1 MSEEVKN
8 VTVSD
13 LFVKIYEN
21 FNVVDQIENMNNLSE
36 EELYLLLVYVLDRHS
51 DEDPVVVHNLQPFKE
66 KVMDIYELQDDKETN
81 NTVLLE
87 LVEKTGDKYIETDYV
102 VDVSGNKLKDP
113 LTKEEVREAKID
125 IIGE

>member
-21 FNVVDQIENMNNLSE
+21 FNVVDQVENMNNLSD

-51 DEDPVVVHNLQPFKE
+51 DENPVVVHNLQTFKE
-66 KVMDIYELQDDKETN
+66 KVMEIYELQDDKETT
-81 NTVLLE
+81 NTILLE
-87 LVEKTGDKYIETDYV
+87 LVEKTGDKYIETDYI
-102 VDVSGNKLKDP
+102 VDGSGNKLKNP
-113 LTKEEVREAKID
+113 LTKKEVREAKID

>member
-66 KVMDIYELQDDKETN
+66 KVMEIYELQDDKETTN
-81 NTVLLE
+81 PVLLT

-102 VDVSGNKLKDP
+102 VDGSGNKLKDP

>member
-21 FNVVDQIENMNNLSE
+21 FNVVDQVENMNNLSE

-66 KVMDIYELQDDKETN
+66 KVM
-81 NTVLLE
+81 
-87 LVEKTGDKYIETDYV
+87 
-102 VDVSGNKLKDP
+102 
-113 LTKEEVREAKID
+113 
-125 IIGE
+125 

>member
-21 FNVVDQIENMNNLSE
+21 FNVVDQVENMNNLSE

-66 KVMDIYELQDDKETN
+66 KVMEIYELQDDKETN

-87 LVEKTGDKYIETDYV
+87 LVDKTGDKYIETDYV
-102 VDVSGNKLKDP
+102 VDGSGNKLKDP

>member
-13 LFVKIYEN
+13 LFVKIYQN

-66 KVMDIYELQDDKETN
+66 KVMEIYELQDDKETTN
-81 NTVLLE
+81 PVLLT

-102 VDVSGNKLKDP
+102 VNSLGEKLKDP

>member
-13 LFVKIYEN
+13 LFEKIYTK
-21 FNVVDQIENMNNLSE
+21 FNVVDQVENMNNLSE

-66 KVMDIYELQDDKETN
+66 KVMEIYELQDDKETN
-81 NTVLLE
+81 NTVLLA

-102 VDVSGNKLKDP
+102 VNRLGEKLKDP

-125 IIGE
+125 IIGQ

>member
-66 KVMDIYELQDDKETN
+66 KVMEIYELQDDKETTN
-81 NTVLLE
+81 PVLLA
-87 LVEKTGDKYIETDYV
+87 LVEKTDDKYIETDYV
-102 VDVSGNKLKDP
+102 VNSLGDKLKDP

>member
-66 KVMDIYELQDDKETN
+66 KVMEIYELQDDKETN

-102 VDVSGNKLKDP
+102 VNSLGDKLRDP
-113 LTKEEVREAKID
+113 LTKVEVREAKID

>member
-1 MSEEVKN
+1 MSEEAKN

-21 FNVVDQIENMNNLSE
+21 FNVVDQVENMNNLSE

-51 DEDPVVVHNLQPFKE
+51 DEDPVVIHNLATFKD
-66 KVMDIYELQDDKETN
+66 KVMEIYDIQDDKETT

-87 LVEKTGDKYIETDYV
+87 LIEKTGDKYIETDYILNT
-102 VDVSGNKLKDP
+102 SGEKLREP
-113 LTKEEVREAKID
+113 LTKTEVREAKID

>member
-13 LFVKIYEN
+13 LFVKIYEK
-21 FNVVDQIENMNNLSE
+21 FNVVDQVENMNNLSD
-36 EELYLLLVYVLDRHS
+36 EELYLLITYVLDRHS
-51 DEDPVVVHNLQPFKE
+51 DEDPVVIHNLYNFKDKAME
-66 KVMDIYELQDDKETN
+66 IYELQDDKETTN
-81 NTVLLE
+81 PILLA

-102 VDVSGNKLKDP
+102 VDGSGNKLRDP
-113 LTKEEVREAKID
+113 LTKVEVREAKID

>member
-13 LFVKIYEN
+13 LFVKIYQN

-66 KVMDIYELQDDKETN
+66 KVMEIYELQDDKETTN
-81 NTVLLE
+81 PVLLT

-102 VDVSGNKLKDP
+102 VDGSSNKLKDP

>member
-1 MSEEVKN
+1 
-8 VTVSD
+8 
-13 LFVKIYEN
+13 
-21 FNVVDQIENMNNLSE
+21 MNNLSE

-66 KVMDIYELQDDKETN
+66 KVMEIYELQDDKETN

-102 VDVSGNKLKDP
+102 VDGSGNKLKDP

>member
-21 FNVVDQIENMNNLSE
+21 FNVVDQVENMNNLSE

-66 KVMDIYELQDDKETN
+66 KVMEIYELQDDKETN

-102 VDVSGNKLKDP
+102 VDGSGNKLKDP

>member
-66 KVMDIYELQDDKETN
+66 KVMEIYELQDDKETTN
-81 NTVLLE
+81 PVLLT

-102 VDVSGNKLKDP
+102 VNSLGEKLKDP

>member
-21 FNVVDQIENMNNLSE
+21 FNVVDQVENMNNLSD

-51 DEDPVVVHNLQPFKE
+51 DEDPVVVHNLQTFKE
-66 KVMDIYELQDDKETN
+66 KVMEIYELQDDKETT
-81 NTVLLE
+81 NTILLE
-87 LVEKTGDKYIETDYV
+87 LVEKTGDKYIETDYI
-102 VDVSGNKLKDP
+102 VDGSGNKLKDP

>member
-66 KVMDIYELQDDKETN
+66 KVMEIYELQDDKETN
-81 NTVLLE
+81 NKVLLE

-102 VDVSGNKLKDP
+102 VDGSDNKLKDP

>member
-21 FNVVDQIENMNNLSE
+21 FNVVDQVENMNNLSE

-66 KVMDIYELQDDKETN
+66 KVMEIYELQDDKETN
-81 NTVLLE
+81 NKVLLE

-102 VDVSGNKLKDP
+102 VDGSDNKLKDP

>member
-13 LFVKIYEN
+13 LFVKIYQN

-66 KVMDIYELQDDKETN
+66 KVMEIYELQDDKETTN
-81 NTVLLE
+81 PVLLT

-102 VDVSGNKLKDP
+102 VDGSGNKLKDP

>member
-51 DEDPVVVHNLQPFKE
+51 DDDPVVVHNLQPFKE
-66 KVMDIYELQDDKETN
+66 KVMEIYELQDDKETTN
-81 NTVLLE
+81 PVLLV
-87 LVEKTGDKYIETDYV
+87 LVEETGDKYIETDYV
-102 VDVSGNKLKDP
+102 VNRLGDKLKDP

>member
-21 FNVVDQIENMNNLSE
+21 FNVVDQVENMNNLSE

-66 KVMDIYELQDDKETN
+66 KVMEIYELQDDKETN
-81 NTVLLE
+81 NIVLLE

-102 VDVSGNKLKDP
+102 VDGSGNKLKDP

>member
-21 FNVVDQIENMNNLSE
+21 FNVVDQVENMNNLSD

-66 KVMDIYELQDDKETN
+66 KVMEIYELQDDKETT
-81 NTVLLE
+81 NTILLE
-87 LVEKTGDKYIETDYV
+87 LVEKTGDKYIETDYI
-102 VDVSGNKLKDP
+102 VDGSGNKLKDP

>member
-1 MSEEVKN
+1 MSEEAKN

-21 FNVVDQIENMNNLSE
+21 FNVVDQVENMNNLSE

-51 DEDPVVVHNLQPFKE
+51 DEDPVVIHNLATFKD
-66 KVMDIYELQDDKETN
+66 KVMEIYDIQDDKETT

-87 LVEKTGDKYIETDYV
+87 LIEKTGDKYIETDYILNI
-102 VDVSGNKLKDP
+102 SGEKLREP
-113 LTKEEVREAKID
+113 LTKTEVREAKID